1 MCHTCSQRSLARKK
15 KRPADETKKTNESQ
29 NGESVASPSP
39 VPVGEKEVAR
49 ALFFPDASLVTPSVR
64 PTGGFN
70 QIGEYAYS
78 TEYFNDHPTDG
89 PFSELMGL
97 LRSAKKSLDLCIYVL
112 SFPPLCDLIMDL
124 YNKQAVS
131 IRIIVDG
138 REDDALRSQIPRLS
152 RRGID
157 IRCNEKSYSILMH
170 NKFAIVDSSLLMT
183 GSLNW
188 TKSAVLLNYDNVLV
202 TSNKSLVDQ
211 YSVQFNHLW
220 SKFKP
225 YGSA

>member
-1 MCHTCSQRSLARKK
+1 
-15 KRPADETKKTNESQ
+15 
-29 NGESVASPSP
+29 VA
-39 VPVGEKEVAR
+39 EEVEEVSR
-49 ALFFPDASLVTPSVR
+49 ALFFPDASLVTPSVKQ
-64 PTGGFN
+64 TGGFN

-78 TEYFNDHPTDG
+78 TEYLRDHPTDG
-89 PFSELMGL
+89 PFNELMQIL
-97 LRSAKKSLDLCIYVL
+97 KTAKKSLDLCIYVL
-112 SFPPLCDLIMDL
+112 SFPPLCDLLMDL
-124 YNKQAVS
+124 YDKHSVS
-131 IRIIVDG
+131 IRIIIDS
-138 REDDALRSQIPRLS
+138 RENEALRSQIPRLS

-170 NKFAIVDSSLLMT
+170 NKFAIVDSSLLLT

-211 YSVQFNHLW
+211 YSAQFNLLW

-225 YGSA
+225 YGTT